1 VLTVPDDRQRA
12 PRPVVEHGTRRV
24 ACYLDATKQG
34 GSSASLAVLLGA
46 LGPDIDVTVMGT
58 SEEIVSWVAAA
69 RPGTATQVLAPV
81 RSKFD
86 LRSIREHIRAV
97 RRIRPDILHVNLDN
111 PFTAPYGLLAGV
123 LTRTV
128 TIAVVHSATPAWNRR
143 QQWLVRLVAP
153 RVDAYVGVS
162 GAVARTTEALLGL
175 GEGSARVIHNGA
187 DPPTSLA
194 IRDEAPE
201 PLIGAVG
208 RLAPEKGYPVL
219 LQAVR
224 SLPRCRVVFVGE
236 GEERAGLEEQVAELG
251 LAARVTFAGWVEPPW
266 TARWALDVLAMPSFT
281 EGFPLV
287 IVEAMLAGI
296 PVVASEVGGIP
307 EIVVDGETGL
317 LVPAGDAPA
326 LTAAL
331 ERLLGDPELRA
342 AMAARSRRVAE
353 QSYTSSAMA
362 AKFEALYRQLA
373 R

>member
-1 VLTVPDDRQRA
+1 MPDDRPGP
-12 PRPVVEHGTRRV
+12 PRPDAERRALRL
-24 ACYLDATKQG
+24 ACYLDASRQG

-58 SEEIVSWVAAA
+58 SEEIVTWVASV
-69 RPGTATQVLAPV
+69 RPGTATHVLSPV

-86 LRSIREHIRAV
+86 LRSIREHLRAV
-97 RRIRPDILHVNLDN
+97 RHLEPDILHVNLDN
-111 PFTAPYGLLAGV
+111 PFTAPYGLMAGV

-162 GAVARTTEALLGL
+162 GAVARSTEALLGL
-175 GEGSARVIHNGA
+175 PTGSARVIYNGA
-187 DPPTSLA
+187 EPPSSVAT
-194 IRDEAPE
+194 RDAAPE
-201 PLIGAVG
+201 PLVGAVG

-219 LQAVR
+219 LQAIR
-224 SLPRCRVVFVGE
+224 ALPGCRVVFVGD
-236 GEERAGLEEQVAELG
+236 GVERAALEAQVAELG
-251 LAARVTFAGWVEPPW
+251 LTERVVFAGWVEPPW
-266 TARWALDVLAMPSFT
+266 TARWAVDVLAVPSFT

-296 PVVASEVGGIP
+296 PVVASSVGGIP

-331 ERLLGDPELRA
+331 ERLLGDRDLRGA
-342 AMAARSRRVAE
+342 IAARSRSVAE
-353 QSYTSSAMA
+353 QSYTSAAMA
-362 AKFEALYRQLA
+362 AKFEALYHQL
-373 R
+373 RH

>member
-1 VLTVPDDRQRA
+1 MTAERV
-12 PRPVVEHGTRRV
+12 PRPVVEHGVRRV
-24 ACYLDATKQG
+24 ACYLDASKQG

-69 RPGTATQVLAPV
+69 RPGTATHVLAPV

-86 LRSIREHIRAV
+86 LRSVREHIRAV

-123 LTRTV
+123 LTHTV

-162 GAVARTTEALLGL
+162 GAVARTTESLLGL
-175 GEGSARVIHNGA
+175 RVGSVRVIHNGA
-187 DPPTSLA
+187 VPPSSLA
-194 IRDEAPE
+194 TRDETPE

-224 SLPRCRVVFVGE
+224 SIPGCRVVFVGE
-236 GEERAGLEEQVAELG
+236 GEERAGLEGQVAELG
-251 LAARVTFAGWVEPPW
+251 LAGRVTFAGWVEPPW
-266 TARWALDVLAMPSFT
+266 TARWAVDVLAVPSFT

-296 PVVASEVGGIP
+296 PVVASNVGGIP
-307 EIVVDGETGL
+307 EIVVDGDTGF
-317 LVPAGDAPA
+317 LVPPGDAPA
-326 LTAAL
+326 LALAL
-331 ERLLGDPELRA
+331 ERLLGDPDLRA
-342 AMAARSRRVAE
+342 GIATRSRRVAV